1 MAEFINVMKEYNRM
15 CEYYKLDCRECPL
28 CNVNC
33 EYVLHNEAEKSESI
47 IMKWA
52 REHPI
57 PVYPRVRDILNTMA
71 INMGY
76 PVNDF
81 NKYFLDSQINEKCAK
96 YFGIKPINEDKL
108 TNI

>member
-47 IMKWA
+47 IMKWSK
-52 REHPI
+52 EHPRPI
-57 PVYPRVRDILNTMA
+57 YPTIGEVVNKLLMLMNIEPRTPNLTAVY
-71 INMGY
+71 NMRLTKEAA
-76 PVNDF
+76 D
-81 NKYFLDSQINEKCAK
+81 
-96 YFGIKPINEDKL
+96 YFGIKPINE
-108 TNI
+108 

>member
-1 MAEFINVMKEYNRM
+1 MAEFINFIKNYNRM

-52 REHPI
+52 REHPLI
-57 PVYPRVRDILNTMA
+57 YPTIGEVITEICQLMNINPKTNLNTIYDERLTEEVA
-71 INMGY
+71 NK
-76 PVNDF
+76 F
-81 NKYFLDSQINEKCAK
+81 N
-96 YFGIKPINEDKL
+96 IKPI
-108 TNI
+108 